1 MKTSLNIGITTI
13 TNTIVLGNVFNYDD
27 NITIINDCITTTV
40 SRAFN
45 LVLLEN
51 SEVGNIYS
59 YKGSNYIL
67 VIDDNGQIGIIEYN
81 YMNKTFINFYPD
93 FHNSKASQEFFEL
106 VITPENK
113 EGTIF
118 DNILQERY
126 LNYFNTG
133 KRIY

>member
-13 TNTIVLGNVFNYDD
+13 TNTIVLGNIFNYDD

-59 YKGSNYIL
+59 YKGLNYIL
-67 VIDDNGQIGIIEYN
+67 VIDDNGQISIIEYN
-81 YMNKTFINFYPD
+81 YMNKAFINFYPD
-93 FHNSKASQEFFEL
+93 FHNSKALQEFFEL

-118 DNILQERY
+118 DSTLQKKY
-126 LNYFNTG
+126 LNHFNTG

>member
-13 TNTIVLGNVFNYDD
+13 TNTIVLGNVLDYND

-40 SRAFN
+40 NRTFN

-59 YKGSNYIL
+59 YEGLNYIL
-67 VIDDNGQIGIIEYN
+67 VIDDNGQISIIEYN
-81 YMNKTFINFYPD
+81 YINKAFINFYPD
-93 FHNSKASQEFFEL
+93 FHNSKDSQEFFEL

-113 EGTIF
+113 EGNIF
-118 DNILQERY
+118 DSTLQEKY
-126 LNYFNTG
+126 LNHFNTG
-133 KRIY
+133 RRIY

>member
-1 MKTSLNIGITTI
+1 MKTNLNIGITTI
-13 TNTIVLGNVFNYDD
+13 TNTIVLGNVLDYND

-59 YKGSNYIL
+59 YKGLNYIL
-67 VIDDNGQIGIIEYN
+67 VIDDNGQISIIEYN
-81 YMNKTFINFYPD
+81 HMNKAFINFYPD
-93 FHNSKASQEFFEL
+93 FHNSKDSEFFEL

-118 DNILQERY
+118 DSTLQERY
-126 LNYFNTG
+126 LKHFNTG